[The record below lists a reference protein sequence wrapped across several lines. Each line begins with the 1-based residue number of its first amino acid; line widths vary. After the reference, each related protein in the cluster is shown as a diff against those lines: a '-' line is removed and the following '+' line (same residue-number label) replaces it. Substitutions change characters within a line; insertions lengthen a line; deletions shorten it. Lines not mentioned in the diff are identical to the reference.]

1 MLYCLRFQT
10 LVYVQANLLETLLET
25 SSFIMRPN
33 GFAKQVFWKCVYCLG
48 CITLYP
54 GRNKKVT
61 ALPNQDIKLYYFFD
75 RSKRY
80 SIIAYEVFRAGIQ
93 NFNSRRIKK
102 TPKFVFETQCFEG
115 LFSTFYLISKR
126 PLKSTFVKT
135 QMCRNHK
142 MITFYTCVL
151 KTISHIWDFH
161 VW

>member
-10 LVYVQANLLETLLET
+10 LVYAQANLLETSL
-25 SSFIMRPN
+25 FIKHPN

-54 GRNKKVT
+54 GRNKKVA

-93 NFNSRRIKK
+93 KINRKLQNLFLKLNVLRACFLHFIKY
-102 TPKFVFETQCFEG
+102 Q
-115 LFSTFYLISKR
+115 
-126 PLKSTFVKT
+126 
-135 QMCRNHK
+135 N
-142 MITFYTCVL
+142 VL
-151 KTISHIWDFH
+151 WKVHSWKHRCTAIIKW
-161 VW
+161 